1 MIITEQKRN
10 QIMSYIVHAW
20 EILQKEHHL
29 PEKPY
34 KYLYIPKW
42 PELYTSALKSAWY
55 LFFDKNIKKITII
68 TEQDEYPKEIIS
80 YINQKK
86 SDFLIWW
93 NKIKSIIPKYIEKTS
108 IISNEL
114 FDQLLY
120 LRLLT
125 KIKTVSIIGIWKS
138 ATKTKINW
146 IIKDISKED
155 WIVVLWNLSQEK
167 NKDDLIKEDEV
178 MIQNILLWTT
188 YKKKDKWIWNI
199 YKDIV
204 TKNQRKSELLVY
216 VNGYDIWIKKTAQ
229 IWYVCIVA

>member
-1 MIITEQKRN
+1 
-10 QIMSYIVHAW
+10 MSYIVHAW
-20 EILQKEHHL
+20 EILQKEHRL

-55 LFFDKNIKKITII
+55 LFFDKNLKKITII
-68 TEQDEYPKEIIS
+68 TEQNEYPKDIIS
-80 YINQKK
+80 YVNQKK

-93 NKIKSIIPKYIEKTS
+93 NKIKNIVPKYIEKTS

-114 FDQLLY
+114 FDQILY

-138 ATKTKINW
+138 AIKTKISW
-146 IIKDISKED
+146 IIKNISKEE
-155 WIVVLWNLSQEK
+155 WIIVLWNLSQEK
-167 NKDDLIKEDEV
+167 NKDNLIKEDEI
-178 MIQNILLWTT
+178 MIQNILSWTT

-204 TKNQRKSELLVY
+204 NKNKKKSELLVY

>member
-1 MIITEQKRN
+1 
-10 QIMSYIVHAW
+10 
-20 EILQKEHHL
+20 
-29 PEKPY
+29 
-34 KYLYIPKW
+34 
-42 PELYTSALKSAWY
+42 
-55 LFFDKNIKKITII
+55 LFFDKNLKKITII
-68 TEQDEYPKEIIS
+68 TEQNEYPKDIIS
-80 YINQKK
+80 YVNQKK

-93 NKIKSIIPKYIEKTS
+93 NKIKNIVPKYIEKTS

-114 FDQLLY
+114 FDQILY

-138 ATKTKINW
+138 AIKTKISW
-146 IIKDISKED
+146 IIKNISKEE
-155 WIVVLWNLSQEK
+155 WIIVLWNLSQEK
-167 NKDDLIKEDEV
+167 NKDNLIKEDEI
-178 MIQNILLWTT
+178 MIQNILSWTT

-204 TKNQRKSELLVY
+204 NKNKKKSELLMY

>member
-1 MIITEQKRN
+1 
-10 QIMSYIVHAW
+10 MSYIVHAW
-20 EILQKEHHL
+20 EILQKEHRL

-55 LFFDKNIKKITII
+55 LFFDKNLKKITII
-68 TEQDEYPKEIIS
+68 TEQNEYPKDIIS
-80 YINQKK
+80 YVNQKK

-93 NKIKSIIPKYIEKTS
+93 NKIKNIVPKYIEKTS

-114 FDQLLY
+114 FDQILY

-138 ATKTKINW
+138 AIKTKISW
-146 IIKDISKED
+146 IIKNISKEE
-155 WIVVLWNLSQEK
+155 WIIVLWNLSQEK
-167 NKDDLIKEDEV
+167 NKDNLIKEDEI
-178 MIQNILLWTT
+178 MIQNILSWTT

-204 TKNQRKSELLVY
+204 NKNKKKSELLMY